1 MIFDPTTC
9 CACAAVQE
17 LQGEVPL
24 TLSGEGL
31 WAGVLSSGQCVLE
44 CPGSQS
50 AAGSSGD
57 LLLGFGTFTLR
68 PVTPCHLLCVRL
80 TGLAVQQFLAGLP
93 QPRFADGASCPS
105 AAELLARVCGA
116 GNADDAASA
125 AAPYTLLCA
134 LAHGDEESRR
144 LSPLVARA
152 VEAIRD
158 NYMALYGVEELSAQL
173 GVSKCHLVRVF
184 SSEMGMPPG
193 RFLTNVRIEAAKLLL
208 AEREYSL
215 EMIAGLCGFSGANY
229 LCRVFKR
236 ETGLSP
242 AAWRET
248 AAHKAAKPMD
258 VTDAEDEDS
267 EDIGDDLPEDD
278 VAALDP
284 DADIL
289 PEGDTLPAPSQQH
302 LPSLSSSKDSLHLY
316 LREVSRFP
324 MLKPDEEFDLAR
336 RVQKTGDSDAAFRL
350 VSSHLRLVVK
360 IAMDFQRRWMQNV
373 LDLIQEGNVGL
384 MRAVN
389 KFDPDKGIKFSYYAA
404 FWIRAYI
411 LKFIM
416 DNWRMVK
423 IGTTQAQRKL
433 FYNLNRERQK
443 LIAEGFDPDAATL
456 AERLGVGEDQI
467 VEMQQRLDASDMSLD
482 ATVGDESGS
491 ATRMDF
497 LPALGPGI
505 EESLAGMEIAELL
518 QSKIRDI
525 LPSLSEKEAYI
536 LEHRLLTDDPVTLR
550 EIGERYNVT
559 RERVRQL
566 EARLLQK
573 LKTHLSTD
581 IQDFSEDWISH

>member
-1 MIFDPTTC
+1 MSRRTSP
-9 CACAAVQE
+9 
-17 LQGEVPL
+17 PKN
-24 TLSGEGL
+24 
-31 WAGVLSSGQCVLE
+31 
-44 CPGSQS
+44 
-50 AAGSSGD
+50 
-57 LLLGFGTFTLR
+57 
-68 PVTPCHLLCVRL
+68 
-80 TGLAVQQFLAGLP
+80 
-93 QPRFADGASCPS
+93 ADGGRTP
-105 AAELLARVCGA
+105 RK
-116 GNADDAASA
+116 NAASA
-125 AAPYTLLCA
+125 ISPPPDAAPRADAEPVIVEPEIIEPEVLPKQPLSRAAAKTVEVA
-134 LAHGDEESRR
+134 PDDEEAEDV
-144 LSPLVARA
+144 LVEDVPEDDIPPL
-152 VEAIRD
+152 D
-158 NYMALYGVEELSAQL
+158 
-173 GVSKCHLVRVF
+173 
-184 SSEMGMPPG
+184 P
-193 RFLTNVRIEAAKLLL
+193 
-208 AEREYSL
+208 
-215 EMIAGLCGFSGANY
+215 
-229 LCRVFKR
+229 
-236 ETGLSP
+236 
-242 AAWRET
+242 
-248 AAHKAAKPMD
+248 
-258 VTDAEDEDS
+258 DAELIEPGL
-267 EDIGDDLPEDD
+267 GDDLP
-278 VAALDP
+278 A
-284 DADIL
+284 
-289 PEGDTLPAPSQQH
+289 PAQPH
-302 LPSLSSSKDSLHLY
+302 LPTLSSSKDSLHLY
-316 LREVSRFP
+316 LREVGRFP
-324 MLKPDEEFDLAR
+324 MLKPDEEFELAR

-456 AERLGVGEDQI
+456 AERLGVGEEQI

-482 ATVGDESGS
+482 ATVGDDSGN

-505 EESLAGMEIAELL
+505 EEKLAGMEIARLL
-518 QSKIRDI
+518 QDKLRDI

-573 LKTHLSTD
+573 LKTHLSND
-581 IQDFSEDWISH
+581 IEDFSEDWISH

>member
-1 MIFDPTTC
+1 MSEKKAPEKKEKEKLVHVTEEQLKAGKEEIMKIVNGQPG
-9 CACAAVQE
+9 AE
-17 LQGEVPL
+17 KLGEML
-24 TLSGEGL
+24 DKGRKKGR
-31 WAGVLSSGQCVLE
+31 LSSNELMDALEEMDLESEQMDRIYDVLE
-44 CPGSQS
+44 NMGIDT
-50 AAGSSGD
+50 AGEDYLPDLTDGDMPPIEEIEEIPEEEIVDPNTLVDSFGIDDPVRMYLKEIGKVD
-57 LLLGFGTFTLR
+57 LLTSEQE
-68 PVTPCHLLCVRL
+68 V
-80 TGLAVQQFLAGLP
+80 
-93 QPRFADGASCPS
+93 
-105 AAELLARVCGA
+105 
-116 GNADDAASA
+116 
-125 AAPYTLLCA
+125 A
-134 LAHGDEESRR
+134 LAQTMVRGQEVKKTLEDMEAEGIEIDEETKRS
-144 LSPLVARA
+144 LQKEIKAGERA
-152 VEAIRD
+152 KQ
-158 NYMALYGVEELSAQL
+158 N
-173 GVSKCHLVRVF
+173 
-184 SSEMGMPPG
+184 
-193 RFLTNVRIEAAKLLL
+193 L
-208 AEREYSL
+208 AE
-215 EMIAGLCGFSGANY
+215 AN
-229 LCRVFKR
+229 
-236 ETGLSP
+236 
-242 AAWRET
+242 
-248 AAHKAAKPMD
+248 
-258 VTDAEDEDS
+258 
-267 EDIGDDLPEDD
+267 
-278 VAALDP
+278 
-284 DADIL
+284 
-289 PEGDTLPAPSQQH
+289 
-302 LPSLSSSKDSLHLY
+302 
-316 LREVSRFP
+316 
-324 MLKPDEEFDLAR
+324 
-336 RVQKTGDSDAAFRL
+336 
-350 VSSHLRLVVK
+350 LRLVVS
-360 IAMDFQRRWMQNV
+360 IAKRYVGRGMLF

>member
-1 MIFDPTTC
+1 MSRRTSPPKNADGGRT
-9 CACAAVQE
+9 ARK
-17 LQGEVPL
+17 
-24 TLSGEGL
+24 
-31 WAGVLSSGQCVLE
+31 
-44 CPGSQS
+44 S
-50 AAGSSGD
+50 AA
-57 LLLGFGTFTLR
+57 
-68 PVTPCHLLCVRL
+68 
-80 TGLAVQQFLAGLP
+80 
-93 QPRFADGASCPS
+93 S
-105 AAELLARVCGA
+105 AISPPP
-116 GNADDAASA
+116 DAASPDEA
-125 AAPYTLLCA
+125 AEPVVVEPEIIEPEVLPKQPKSRPSAPKTVEVA
-134 LAHGDEESRR
+134 PEDEEAEEV
-144 LSPLVARA
+144 LVEDVAEDDVAPL
-152 VEAIRD
+152 D
-158 NYMALYGVEELSAQL
+158 
-173 GVSKCHLVRVF
+173 
-184 SSEMGMPPG
+184 P
-193 RFLTNVRIEAAKLLL
+193 
-208 AEREYSL
+208 
-215 EMIAGLCGFSGANY
+215 
-229 LCRVFKR
+229 
-236 ETGLSP
+236 
-242 AAWRET
+242 
-248 AAHKAAKPMD
+248 
-258 VTDAEDEDS
+258 DAELIEP
-267 EDIGDDLPEDD
+267 EMGDDLP
-278 VAALDP
+278 V
-284 DADIL
+284 
-289 PEGDTLPAPSQQH
+289 PAQPH

-316 LREVSRFP
+316 LREVGRFP
-324 MLKPDEEFDLAR
+324 MLKPDEEFELAR

-456 AERLGVGEDQI
+456 AERLGVGEEQI

-482 ATVGDESGS
+482 ATVGDESGN

-505 EESLAGMEIAELL
+505 EEKFAGMEIAQLL
-518 QSKIRDI
+518 QDKLRDI

-573 LKTHLSTD
+573 LKTHLSND
-581 IQDFSEDWISH
+581 IEDFSEDWISH

>member
-1 MIFDPTTC
+1 MSRRISTK
-9 CACAAVQE
+9 AAE
-17 LQGEVPL
+17 
-24 TLSGEGL
+24 
-31 WAGVLSSGQCVLE
+31 SGQ
-44 CPGSQS
+44 
-50 AAGSSGD
+50 
-57 LLLGFGTFTLR
+57 T
-68 PVTPCHLLCVRL
+68 
-80 TGLAVQQFLAGLP
+80 TGGP
-93 QPRFADGASCPS
+93 
-105 AAELLARVCGA
+105 
-116 GNADDAASA
+116 ADDAIAPPVSSATAAEEHHTVVEPEIIEPEILPKQAS
-125 AAPYTLLCA
+125 
-134 LAHGDEESRR
+134 G
-144 LSPLVARA
+144 
-152 VEAIRD
+152 
-158 NYMALYGVEELSAQL
+158 
-173 GVSKCHLVRVF
+173 K
-184 SSEMGMPPG
+184 
-193 RFLTNVRIEAAKLLL
+193 
-208 AEREYSL
+208 
-215 EMIAGLCGFSGANY
+215 
-229 LCRVFKR
+229 
-236 ETGLSP
+236 
-242 AAWRET
+242 T

-404 FWIRAYI
+404 
-411 LKFIM
+411 
-416 DNWRMVK
+416 
-423 IGTTQAQRKL
+423 
-433 FYNLNRERQK
+433 
-443 LIAEGFDPDAATL
+443 TL

>member
-1 MIFDPTTC
+1 MSRRTAPKTEEPRTETVSPPEQQDHVIVEPEMIEP
-9 CACAAVQE
+9 
-17 LQGEVPL
+17 EVLPKA
-24 TLSGEGL
+24 SGK
-31 WAGVLSSGQCVLE
+31 
-44 CPGSQS
+44 
-50 AAGSSGD
+50 
-57 LLLGFGTFTLR
+57 
-68 PVTPCHLLCVRL
+68 
-80 TGLAVQQFLAGLP
+80 
-93 QPRFADGASCPS
+93 
-105 AAELLARVCGA
+105 
-116 GNADDAASA
+116 AASRR
-125 AAPYTLLCA
+125 AAPKTVEVVPPA
-134 LAHGDEESRR
+134 DPEEEADED
-144 LSPLVARA
+144 V
-152 VEAIRD
+152 
-158 NYMALYGVEELSAQL
+158 VEE
-173 GVSKCHLVRVF
+173 
-184 SSEMGMPPG
+184 
-193 RFLTNVRIEAAKLLL
+193 
-208 AEREYSL
+208 
-215 EMIAGLCGFSGANY
+215 
-229 LCRVFKR
+229 
-236 ETGLSP
+236 
-242 AAWRET
+242 
-248 AAHKAAKPMD
+248 
-258 VTDAEDEDS
+258 
-267 EDIGDDLPEDD
+267 LPEDD
-278 VAALDP
+278 VPALDP
-284 DADIL
+284 DADIADTDL
-289 PEGDTLPAPSQQH
+289 PVPAQPH

-316 LREVSRFP
+316 LREVGRFP
-324 MLKPDEEFDLAR
+324 MLKPDEEFELAR

-443 LIAEGFDPDAATL
+443 LIAEGFDPDAAVL

-482 ATVGDESGS
+482 ATVGDDSGN

-505 EESLAGMEIAELL
+505 EERIAGQEIASLL
-518 QSKIRDI
+518 QDKLRDI

-573 LKTHLSTD
+573 LKNHLSSD
-581 IQDFSEDWISH
+581 IEDFSEDWISH

>member
-1 MIFDPTTC
+1 MKKDSPIAPKKPRSAQKAEETEISSPEVEILDAPPSRKR
-9 CACAAVQE
+9 AA
-17 LQGEVPL
+17 P
-24 TLSGEGL
+24 
-31 WAGVLSSGQCVLE
+31 AGG
-44 CPGSQS
+44 
-50 AAGSSGD
+50 
-57 LLLGFGTFTLR
+57 GTR
-68 PVTPCHLLCVRL
+68 
-80 TGLAVQQFLAGLP
+80 G
-93 QPRFADGASCPS
+93 
-105 AAELLARVCGA
+105 
-116 GNADDAASA
+116 A
-125 AAPYTLLCA
+125 AAK
-134 LAHGDEESRR
+134 
-144 LSPLVARA
+144 ARTRST
-152 VEAIRD
+152 E
-158 NYMALYGVEELSAQL
+158 G
-173 GVSKCHLVRVF
+173 
-184 SSEMGMPPG
+184 
-193 RFLTNVRIEAAKLLL
+193 
-208 AEREYSL
+208 
-215 EMIAGLCGFSGANY
+215 
-229 LCRVFKR
+229 
-236 ETGLSP
+236 
-242 AAWRET
+242 
-248 AAHKAAKPMD
+248 KAAKSILD
-258 VTDAEDEDS
+258 VDGSAVREVPSDSVSDDQDDDEALADSAEDVDVELDA
-267 EDIGDDLPEDD
+267 GDHE
-278 VAALDP
+278 LDP
-284 DADIL
+284 LVLDDDH
-289 PEGDTLPAPSQQH
+289 EGLPAPSTTR
-302 LPSLSSSKDSLHLY
+302 LPAVGPRDSLHLY

-324 MLKPDEEFDLAR
+324 LLKPDEEHELAL
-336 RVQKTGDSDAAFRL
+336 RVRDHNDADAAFRL
-350 VSSHLRLVVK
+350 VSSHLRLVVR

-373 LDLIQEGNVGL
+373 LDLVQEGNVGL

-389 KFDPDKGIKFSYYAA
+389 KFDPDKGIKFSYYAS
-404 FWIRAYI
+404 FWIKAYI

-423 IGTTQAQRKL
+423 IGTTQVQRKL

>member
-1 MIFDPTTC
+1 MNKMKKNNKIAPSTRHK
-9 CACAAVQE
+9 
-17 LQGEVPL
+17 
-24 TLSGEGL
+24 SGKDKTASKKIAPEIE
-31 WAGVLSSGQCVLE
+31 VLE
-44 CPGSQS
+44 
-50 AAGSSGD
+50 A
-57 LLLGFGTFTLR
+57 
-68 PVTPCHLLCVRL
+68 
-80 TGLAVQQFLAGLP
+80 
-93 QPRFADGASCPS
+93 PR
-105 AAELLARVCGA
+105 
-116 GNADDAASA
+116 DD
-125 AAPYTLLCA
+125 
-134 LAHGDEESRR
+134 
-144 LSPLVARA
+144 
-152 VEAIRD
+152 
-158 NYMALYGVEELSAQL
+158 
-173 GVSKCHLVRVF
+173 K
-184 SSEMGMPPG
+184 
-193 RFLTNVRIEAAKLLL
+193 
-208 AEREYSL
+208 
-215 EMIAGLCGFSGANY
+215 
-229 LCRVFKR
+229 
-236 ETGLSP
+236 
-242 AAWRET
+242 
-248 AAHKAAKPMD
+248 
-258 VTDAEDEDS
+258 EDEDRNL
-267 EDIGDDLPEDD
+267 ETLDILDGEELAAGEILDVDDDKD
-278 VAALDP
+278 GP
-284 DADIL
+284 DAE
-289 PEGDTLPAPSQQH
+289 PELALEEDHDAPLPAPSLPR
-302 LPSLSSSKDSLHLY
+302 LPSPTGTRDSLHLY

-324 MLKPDEEFDLAR
+324 MLQPEEEHELAL
-336 RVQKTGDSDAAFRL
+336 RVRDHNDPDAAFRL
-350 VSSHLRLVVK
+350 VSSHLRLVVR

-456 AERLGVGEDQI
+456 AERLGVGEEQI

>member
-1 MIFDPTTC
+1 MSRRISTK
-9 CACAAVQE
+9 AAE
-17 LQGEVPL
+17 
-24 TLSGEGL
+24 
-31 WAGVLSSGQCVLE
+31 SGQ
-44 CPGSQS
+44 
-50 AAGSSGD
+50 
-57 LLLGFGTFTLR
+57 T
-68 PVTPCHLLCVRL
+68 
-80 TGLAVQQFLAGLP
+80 TGGP
-93 QPRFADGASCPS
+93 
-105 AAELLARVCGA
+105 
-116 GNADDAASA
+116 ADDAIAPPVSSATAAEEHHTVVEPEIIEPEILPKQAS
-125 AAPYTLLCA
+125 
-134 LAHGDEESRR
+134 G
-144 LSPLVARA
+144 
-152 VEAIRD
+152 
-158 NYMALYGVEELSAQL
+158 
-173 GVSKCHLVRVF
+173 K
-184 SSEMGMPPG
+184 
-193 RFLTNVRIEAAKLLL
+193 
-208 AEREYSL
+208 
-215 EMIAGLCGFSGANY
+215 
-229 LCRVFKR
+229 
-236 ETGLSP
+236 
-242 AAWRET
+242 T

-433 FYNLNRERQK
+433 FYNLNREPEAHCRR
-443 LIAEGFDPDAATL
+443 LRPRRGDPCGAPRRGRGSDRGDAA
-456 AERLGVGEDQI
+456 AAGRLRHVP
-467 VEMQQRLDASDMSLD
+467 R
-482 ATVGDESGS
+482 
-491 ATRMDF
+491 R
-497 LPALGPGI
+497 
-505 EESLAGMEIAELL
+505 
-518 QSKIRDI
+518 
-525 LPSLSEKEAYI
+525 
-536 LEHRLLTDDPVTLR
+536 HRR
-550 EIGERYNVT
+550 R
-559 RERVRQL
+559 RVRQRHAHGL
-566 EARLLQK
+566 PARARPG
-573 LKTHLSTD
+573 H
-581 IQDFSEDWISH
+581 

>member
-1 MIFDPTTC
+1 MEPEIIEPEILPKQ
-9 CACAAVQE
+9 A
-17 LQGEVPL
+17 
-24 TLSGEGL
+24 SG
-31 WAGVLSSGQCVLE
+31 
-44 CPGSQS
+44 
-50 AAGSSGD
+50 
-57 LLLGFGTFTLR
+57 
-68 PVTPCHLLCVRL
+68 
-80 TGLAVQQFLAGLP
+80 
-93 QPRFADGASCPS
+93 
-105 AAELLARVCGA
+105 
-116 GNADDAASA
+116 
-125 AAPYTLLCA
+125 
-134 LAHGDEESRR
+134 
-144 LSPLVARA
+144 
-152 VEAIRD
+152 
-158 NYMALYGVEELSAQL
+158 
-173 GVSKCHLVRVF
+173 K
-184 SSEMGMPPG
+184 
-193 RFLTNVRIEAAKLLL
+193 
-208 AEREYSL
+208 
-215 EMIAGLCGFSGANY
+215 
-229 LCRVFKR
+229 
-236 ETGLSP
+236 
-242 AAWRET
+242 T

-536 LEHRLLTDDPVTLR
+536 LEHRLLTDDPATLR

>member
-1 MIFDPTTC
+1 MKKSNKNVPDPSSS
-9 CACAAVQE
+9 APVADV
-17 LQGEVPL
+17 EVL
-24 TLSGEGL
+24 
-31 WAGVLSSGQCVLE
+31 
-44 CPGSQS
+44 
-50 AAGSSGD
+50 
-57 LLLGFGTFTLR
+57 
-68 PVTPCHLLCVRL
+68 
-80 TGLAVQQFLAGLP
+80 
-93 QPRFADGASCPS
+93 
-105 AAELLARVCGA
+105 
-116 GNADDAASA
+116 DAA
-125 AAPYTLLCA
+125 
-134 LAHGDEESRR
+134 
-144 LSPLVARA
+144 
-152 VEAIRD
+152 
-158 NYMALYGVEELSAQL
+158 
-173 GVSKCHLVRVF
+173 
-184 SSEMGMPPG
+184 
-193 RFLTNVRIEAAKLLL
+193 
-208 AEREYSL
+208 
-215 EMIAGLCGFSGANY
+215 
-229 LCRVFKR
+229 
-236 ETGLSP
+236 
-242 AAWRET
+242 
-248 AAHKAAKPMD
+248 
-258 VTDAEDEDS
+258 DEDS
-267 EDIGDDLPEDD
+267 SLAPLEELDEDSLDQGEILDVGEDGPM
-278 VAALDP
+278 L
-284 DADIL
+284 L
-289 PEGDTLPAPSQQH
+289 TEGSHDESSLPAPSMPR
-302 LPSLSSSKDSLHLY
+302 LPSTGGRDSLQLY

-324 MLKPDEEFDLAR
+324 MLKPEEEHELAV
-336 RVQKTGDSDAAFRL
+336 RVRDHNDPDAAFRL
-350 VSSHLRLVVK
+350 VSSHLRLVVR

-373 LDLIQEGNVGL
+373 LDLVQEGNVGL

-389 KFDPDKGIKFSYYAA
+389 KFDPDKGIKFSYYAS
-404 FWIRAYI
+404 FWIKAYI

-443 LIAEGFDPDAATL
+443 LIAEGFDPDAAVL